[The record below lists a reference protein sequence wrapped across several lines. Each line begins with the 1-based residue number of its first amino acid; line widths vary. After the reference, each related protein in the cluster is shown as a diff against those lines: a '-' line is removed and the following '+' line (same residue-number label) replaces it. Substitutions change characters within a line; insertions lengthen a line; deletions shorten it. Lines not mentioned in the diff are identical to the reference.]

1 MGSSQSEIPRT
12 RIAHPTGD
20 LDAVSRFYGDALGLK
35 QIASFANHDGY
46 SGIVYAF
53 NDENHEL
60 EFTLAPGP
68 HSKVTWSEET
78 LLVLYVETEAAFNA
92 LVKALDRLP
101 SVRVA
106 SANPY
111 WDRGGVTFLDP
122 DGRRV
127 VIFHTQ

>member
-1 MGSSQSEIPRT
+1 MGSSQSGIPRT

-20 LDAVSRFYGDALGLK
+20 LDAVSRFYGSALGLK
-35 QIASFANHDGY
+35 QIASFADHDGY

-53 NDENHEL
+53 PDADHEL
-60 EFTLAPGP
+60 EFTLAPALR
-68 HSKVTWSEET
+68 SKVSWSEET
-78 LLVLYVETEAAFNA
+78 LLVLYVETEASFDAI
-92 LVKALDRLP
+92 VKALDRLP
-101 SVRVA
+101 AVRVA

-127 VIFHTQ
+127 VIFHRR